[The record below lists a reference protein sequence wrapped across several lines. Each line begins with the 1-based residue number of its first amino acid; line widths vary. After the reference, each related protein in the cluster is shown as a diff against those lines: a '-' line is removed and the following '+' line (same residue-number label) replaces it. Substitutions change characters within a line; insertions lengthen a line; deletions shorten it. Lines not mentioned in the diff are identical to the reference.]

1 MTVSAV
7 RRRRSA
13 FAAGLATIAMALGFT
28 AIPAEAAPPP
38 QADYVALGDSYTA
51 GTGAGAA
58 YRPAGVACW
67 QSQPGYVDVVGK
79 TGRVNL
85 VAIAACHGAVL
96 STLSPA
102 YDQVIITPTVEQQL
116 NGLVFAQ
123 KISPDTEL
131 VSITAGANDL
141 GFSSVLGACALFN
154 EQVCA
159 GAVGQATSPTALGML
174 GAGLVQTYAAIH
186 TVAPNARI
194 AVMGYPRL
202 FDPASPFAPIPAA
215 NQELMNQGT
224 AAVNATI
231 AAAASTANSLH
242 QVNAQFVDVTAA
254 FTGHAVNSTDPWI
267 VLDPA
272 QPTADYNFHPN
283 KAGHS
288 LGYAATLMTA
298 VKPAQLVRR

>member
-1 MTVSAV
+1 M
-7 RRRRSA
+7 
-13 FAAGLATIAMALGFT
+13 AMAFGFT

-38 QADYVALGDSYTA
+38 QVDYVALGDSYTA

-67 QSQPGYVDVVGK
+67 QSQPGYVDDVGK

-85 VAIAACHGAVL
+85 VANAACHGAVL
-96 STLSPA
+96 TTASPA
-102 YDQVIITPTVEQQL
+102 YDTAIITPTVDQQL
-116 NGLVFAQ
+116 TGLIFAQ
-123 KISPDTEL
+123 KISPATEL

-141 GFSSVLGACALFN
+141 GFASVLGACALFN

-174 GAGLVQTYAAIH
+174 GAELVQTYAAIH
-186 TVAPNARI
+186 AVAPNARI

-215 NQELMNQGT
+215 NQQLMNQGT
-224 AAVNATI
+224 ATVNATI
-231 AAAASTANSLH
+231 AAAASMANTLH
-242 QVNAQFVDVTAA
+242 QVNAQYVDVTAA
-254 FTGHAVNSTDPWI
+254 FAGHAVNSTDPWI